1 MPEHL
6 LRLQTAAA
14 VLLHRGRV
22 MGIDVFLID
31 FFRSDW
37 FGFHCAVRIYRV
49 AQLFGR
55 LEERNALSRNIDFGS
70 SLRVAPGSGITLPGP
85 KAAEAA
91 NLDFVTSLQR
101 ADDGIEEC
109 IHDHLAIA
117 AGQVSEGCHFIN
129 KVGFSHSGFLSYW
142 GRAIG
147 ALVKQ
152 SVVVDCRRDGG

>member
-91 NLDFVTSLQR
+91 NLDFVAGLEGT
-101 ADDGIEEC
+101 DDRIEEH
-109 IHDHLAIA
+109 IDDNLTVAP
-117 AGQVSEGCHFIN
+117 GEVSQCCDFVD
-129 KVGFSHSGFLSYW
+129 KVGFGQFESPCGPR
-142 GRAIG
+142 G
-147 ALVKQ
+147 
-152 SVVVDCRRDGG
+152 